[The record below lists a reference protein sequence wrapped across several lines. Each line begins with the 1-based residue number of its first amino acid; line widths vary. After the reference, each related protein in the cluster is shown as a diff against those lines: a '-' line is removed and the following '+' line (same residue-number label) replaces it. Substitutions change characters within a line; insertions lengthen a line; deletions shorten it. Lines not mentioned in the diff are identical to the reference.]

1 MYEFAP
7 SSLTAV
13 FVGPLFRPEPIPK
26 VRSDPRDR
34 PLARARPSA
43 EQVRMLTATEVRG
56 AQRRRRSP
64 YSEKQHYQEYILQR
78 IEGFKNSIGREEL
91 MRLGDEAASELQAT
105 TEGQFVLTEV
115 LMLET
120 VDRLIMRRLALRPY
134 RRWREQFR
142 KLREAQRTPVHWGLD
157 GSCALARLLPRVEP
171 HDVALVVGSGAE
183 AATYLLAAHDAA
195 VTFVAADVG
204 CVERVESRM
213 AAEAL
218 ASLFDGFVAP
228 VGPCLPC
235 FLEALERVD
244 IVVLDPNTLAGC
256 KSQVRTALLTDL
268 QRRSRPGGVHV
279 ILGGS
284 RALSPDTIRG
294 MYDGWSVEE
303 EPLRRKRSNHPRRPE
318 GLLLVKPTCPPDAAA
333 PPLAASI

>member
-1 MYEFAP
+1 
-7 SSLTAV
+7 
-13 FVGPLFRPEPIPK
+13 
-26 VRSDPRDR
+26 
-34 PLARARPSA
+34 
-43 EQVRMLTATEVRG
+43 MLSATEIRG

-64 YSEKQHYQEYILQR
+64 YSDKQHYQEYILQR

-105 TEGQFVLTEV
+105 SENQFVLTEV

-120 VDRLIMRRLALRPY
+120 VDRLIVKRLALRPY

-157 GSCALARLLPRVEP
+157 GGCALARLLPRIEAQ
-171 HDVALVVGSGAE
+171 DTALVIGAGAE
-183 AATYLLAAHDAA
+183 PATYLLAAHDAA
-195 VTFVAADVG
+195 VTFVACDVG

-218 ASLFDGFVAP
+218 ASLFEGFVAP
-228 VGPCLPC
+228 LGPALPC
-235 FLEALERVD
+235 FLEALEGVD
-244 IVVLDPNTLAGC
+244 VIVLDPETLSGFKPHTRA
-256 KSQVRTALLTDL
+256 ALLGDL

-279 ILGGS
+279 VLGGS
-284 RALSPDTIRG
+284 RALSPDSIRAF
-294 MYDGWSVEE
+294 YDGWTVEE
-303 EPLRRKRSNHPRRPE
+303 EPVRRKRVAAARRPD
-318 GLLLVKPTCPPDAAA
+318 GLMLAKPTCPPDAAA